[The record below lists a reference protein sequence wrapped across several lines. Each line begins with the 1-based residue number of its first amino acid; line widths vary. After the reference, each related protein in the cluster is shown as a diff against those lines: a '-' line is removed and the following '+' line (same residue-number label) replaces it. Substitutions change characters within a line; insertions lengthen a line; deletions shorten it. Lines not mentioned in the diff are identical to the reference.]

1 MNKRQAYPSD
11 LTDEQWTILAPHIPP
26 AKEGGREGTV
36 DMREIVNGIFY
47 LLVSGCSWRMLPH
60 EFPNWKTVYH
70 YFRTW
75 QADGTWERLNSLLRE
90 QVRLDAGREATPS
103 AGSID
108 SQSVK
113 TSKKGAYAVGMAAR
127 KSTGASGT

>member
-11 LTDEQWTILAPHIPP
+11 VTDEQWAILAPQIPP
-26 AKEGGREGTV
+26 AKEGGRARTV
-36 DMREIVNGIFY
+36 DMREILNGIFY
-47 LLVSGCSWRMLPH
+47 LLVSGGSWRMLPH

-113 TSKKGAYAVGMAAR
+113 TSKKGAYAAGMGAR